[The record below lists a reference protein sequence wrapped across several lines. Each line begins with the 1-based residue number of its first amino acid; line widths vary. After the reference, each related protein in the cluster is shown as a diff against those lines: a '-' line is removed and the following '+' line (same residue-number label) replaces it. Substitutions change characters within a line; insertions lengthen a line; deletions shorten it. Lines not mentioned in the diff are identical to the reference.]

1 MIFSRIKVFVKIFC
15 LYYDIKT
22 QIYDLTD
29 FSDDRRNAEDS
40 QQSSRDLVS
49 SVTEFSYAGTVF
61 KDQVSDAESK
71 RAVLDSKLEDLK
83 NRSQNAGEKV

>member
-1 MIFSRIKVFVKIFC
+1 MLKKNIKNIF
-15 LYYDIKT
+15 LYHDIKT
-22 QIYDLTD
+22 RIYHFTD

>member
-1 MIFSRIKVFVKIFC
+1 MIFSGTKFLIFC

-22 QIYDLTD
+22 RIYDFTD